1 MTSFRKYLDLSIFVA
16 PTYVEIV
23 DIDRSIPATANNRR
37 MKQFI
42 SFESKHG
49 FVHQTRLLMI
59 GYRWIINIQ
68 FWGSQVEWLICK
80 QLWSQAD
87 IDARRSKV
95 CELQFFV
102 RIPHKIS
109 IEIPDFGLTFNH
121 EIAWFLRYADRG
133 SSASSYS
140 RLSQKM
146 ACDVGFCDGFLF
158 PLNFLARFWNTASS
172 LCSRSGHLIL
182 NTLLGLRFIDQTDA
196 TSIFKSMQKIAGTT
210 IPPYLLHFPSPWW
223 FDSNNINGTLQTSPY
238 SNSWS
243 IHYYHKH

>member
-1 MTSFRKYLDLSIFVA
+1 MFVA

-133 SSASSYS
+133 SSIIA
-140 RLSQKM
+140 K
-146 ACDVGFCDGFLF
+146 
-158 PLNFLARFWNTASS
+158 N
-172 LCSRSGHLIL
+172 
-182 NTLLGLRFIDQTDA
+182 GLRCRI
-196 TSIFKSMQKIAGTT
+196 
-210 IPPYLLHFPSPWW
+210 LWW
-223 FDSNNINGTLQTSPY
+223 FSFSTQLSGALLKHGILALFALRPSHFEYFVRVEVHRSDWCNKHFQKY
-238 SNSWS
+238 AENSWNNNPS
-243 IHYYHKH
+243 LPTTFSFTMMVRQQ